1 MLGASFF
8 DTNILVYF
16 AIQGTPRANRAA
28 ELVENGGTIN
38 VQVLNEFT
46 NVARGKMR
54 MTWEEVGDT
63 LQFMRELLE
72 VEPLTV
78 EVHERAVFFAE
89 RHNFHIYDA
98 TIVAAAIESGCNTL
112 FSEDMQHGLL
122 VEGRLR
128 IVNPFA

>member
-1 MLGASFF
+1 MPVASFF

-16 AIQGTPRANRAA
+16 AIQGTPRTNRAA

-38 VQVLNEFT
+38 VQVLNEFA

-54 MTWEEVGDT
+54 MTWEETTDT
-63 LQFMRELLE
+63 LQFIRELLE

-78 EVHERAVFFAE
+78 EVHDRALALAE
-89 RHNFHIYDA
+89 RHNFHIYDT
-98 TIVAAAIESGCNTL
+98 TIVAAAIEAGCSTL
-112 FSEDMQHGLL
+112 YTEDMHHGLL

>member
-1 MLGASFF
+1 MPGASFF

-16 AIQGTPRANRAA
+16 AIQGAPRAERAA
-28 ELVENGGTIN
+28 ELIEAGGTIN

-46 NVARGKMR
+46 NVARSKMQL
-54 MTWEEVGDT
+54 TWEEVSDT
-63 LQFMRELLE
+63 LQFVRELLE

-78 EVHERAVFFAE
+78 EVHDRALFLAE

-98 TIVAAAIESGCNTL
+98 TIVAAAIEAGCNTL